1 VARQYIM
8 VKEAIHLIMV
18 REKER
23 ERERERE
30 ISNILFKGM
39 LPMINFY

>member
-23 ERERERE
+23 ERERE